1 MDNLDPYRVEVA
13 LPDAL
18 ASAEATARQLTLT
31 KPAGALGRLEEI
43 SIWAAGVQGRCPPI
57 PFTRP
62 SVVVF
67 VGDHGVARAVGT
79 SAFPPEVTAQ
89 MVLNFLAGGAA
100 VNVLARKVGAQVR
113 VIDVSVDCDR
123 AYLDK
128 IAPEVV
134 QHRIRKGSGAID
146 REDALTQAEGEAA
159 FTLGQRIA
167 DEEIDSGADL
177 LIAGDMGIGNTTP
190 AAALIGLLAS
200 ADAATVTGTGTGID
214 DATWM
219 RKCAAV
225 RDAMRRGRP
234 FMGEPRKLLQVV
246 AGADIAAMSGYLL
259 QAAIRRTP
267 VRLDGTITTAA
278 ALAADRIDY
287 RAKNWWLA
295 GHLSAE
301 PAHALAL
308 NRLNMTPLL
317 SYQMRL
323 GEGTGALLALPILQS
338 AIALLNE
345 MATFAEAGVS
355 DRDA

>member
-1 MDNLDPYRVEVA
+1 MDPDLDRIEVD

-43 SIWAAGVQGRCPPI
+43 SSWAAGVQGRCPPI

-89 MVLNFLAGGAA
+89 MVLNFLNGGAA
-100 VNVLARKVGAQVR
+100 VNVLARLVGAQVR
-113 VIDVSVDCDR
+113 VIDVSVDCDP
-123 AYLDK
+123 AYLDN
-128 IAPEVV
+128 IGPEVV
-134 QHRIRKGSGAID
+134 QHRIRRGSGAID

-159 FTLGQRIA
+159 FALGQRIA

-190 AAALIGLLAS
+190 AATLIGLLTS
-200 ADAATVTGTGTGID
+200 NDAATVTGTGTGID

-225 RDAMRRGRP
+225 RDAMKRGRP
-234 FMGEPRKLLQVV
+234 FMGQPRTLLQVV

-267 VRLDGTITTAA
+267 VILDGTITTAA
-278 ALAADRIDY
+278 ALVADRIDY

-308 NRLNMTPLL
+308 TRLNMTPLL
-317 SYQMRL
+317 NYQMRL
-323 GEGTGALLALPILQS
+323 GEGTGALLALPIVQS

-345 MATFAEAGVS
+345 MATFTEAGVS